1 VLHFT
6 DRQDNETLLF
16 VGHGGDLTPLDQRLV
31 ELFCTNVSIAFE
43 NLHLA
48 DDLFDSQLEM
58 VYLLAGAAETRSQ
71 ETANHVRRVGQIA
84 ELLGR
89 VAGLDPALCERL
101 RYAAPL
107 HDIGKIGIPDAILGK
122 AGAHSPEE
130 AVIMRTHAELGAKLL
145 GDSRRP
151 VLRMAAE
158 IARNHHENWDG
169 SGYPAGLAGA
179 AIPIAG
185 RITAVADVFDAL
197 GSRRCYK
204 EPWPTDRI
212 RAFMTEQ
219 RGRKFDPLLIDRLLA
234 NWDEA
239 LAIRASLP
247 DR

>member
-1 VLHFT
+1 
-6 DRQDNETLLF
+6 
-16 VGHGGDLTPLDQRLV
+16 
-31 ELFCTNVSIAFE
+31 
-43 NLHLA
+43 
-48 DDLFDSQLEM
+48 M

-71 ETANHVRRVGQIA
+71 ETANHVRRVGLIA

-89 VAGLDPALCERL
+89 AAGLDPALCERL

-122 AGAHSPEE
+122 RGAHTPEE
-130 AVIMRTHAELGAKLL
+130 TAIMRTHAELGARLL

-169 SGYPAGLAGA
+169 SGYPGGLRAES
-179 AIPIAG
+179 IPMSG

-204 EPWPTDRI
+204 EPWASERI
-212 RAFMTEQ
+212 RTFMTGQ
-219 RGRKFDPLLIDRLLA
+219 RGRKFDPFLIDRLLA
-234 NWDEA
+234 HWDEA
-239 LAIRASLP
+239 LAVRASLP

>member
-1 VLHFT
+1 MT
-6 DRQDNETLLF
+6 A
-16 VGHGGDLTPLDQRLV
+16 LDQRLV

-71 ETANHVRRVGQIA
+71 ETANHVRRVGELA

-89 VAGLDPALCERL
+89 ASGLDPALCERL

-122 AGAHSPEE
+122 AGAHTPEE
-130 AVIMRTHAELGAKLL
+130 AAIMRTHAELGARLL

-151 VLRMAAE
+151 VLQLAAD

-169 SGYPAGLAGA
+169 SGYPSGLAGE
-179 AIPIAG
+179 AIPISG
-185 RITAVADVFDAL
+185 RITAVANVFDAL

-204 EPWPTDRI
+204 DPWSADEI
-212 RAFMTEQ
+212 RAFMAGQ
-219 RGRKFDPLLIDRLLA
+219 RGRKFDPVLIDLLLA
-234 NWDEA
+234 HWDEA
-239 LAIRASLP
+239 VALRASLP